1 MREPRAGTKRGRGR
15 LSSIDQLPREAE
27 PFVAAAIKALNDHN
41 RTAEDIREELN
52 HHLLGLADCKPVS
65 RSAFGRYSLQLA
77 LNGRRIHE
85 AREIAAIFAE
95 RMDEIPEGD
104 IGLLLVETI
113 KTMIYDVMMD
123 ATLDGESA
131 SIKMLVTAA
140 EAVERLEK
148 ARNANVR
155 TAKLKRD
162 NFVED
167 AATAAVEAAT
177 KRGLSAETVDQI
189 KHAVL
194 GVKS

>member
-1 MREPRAGTKRGRGR
+1 MSSDRNRRGRGR
-15 LSSIDQLPREAE
+15 LSSIEQLPPEAE
-27 PFVAAAIKALNDHN
+27 PFVAAAIQALNE
-41 RTAEDIREELN
+41 RSCTAEEIRGELN
-52 HHLLGLADCKPVS
+52 AHLLSLPDCEPIS
-65 RSAFGRYSLQLA
+65 RSAFNRYSLQLA
-77 LNGRRIHE
+77 ASGRRIAQ
-85 AREIAAIFAE
+85 AREMASIFAE
-95 RMDEIPEGD
+95 KIDEMPDGD

-123 ATLDGESA
+123 ATLDGESP